1 MDENDAHSVK
11 SGSVEKSLKEEIS
24 AQIATLDCAI
34 ALINQHHQAMQSNIE
49 NEPKRLG
56 WVYSMKDLADW
67 VKYYTD
73 RRRLHC
79 PCCNEDSSTE
89 GVRFVCTECLT
100 EYQFHDEL

>member
-1 MDENDAHSVK
+1 MAKKDVPYVAN
-11 SGSVEKSLKEEIS
+11 GSDEKSLKEEIS
-24 AQIATLDCAI
+24 AQYAI
-34 ALINQHHQAMQSNIE
+34 LASAIRLTNLLHRAMQQKPE
-49 NEPKRLG
+49 NDQKEPG

-67 VKYYTD
+67 VKYYTE

-79 PCCNEDSSTE
+79 PCCREETSDE